1 MYQLAQYRAFFN
13 MMRAAAAGGPPAYTY
28 AEQEVSLKALASFG
42 PSRLIG
48 TCGLG
53 STKWELSLR
62 FFRNHNDNL
71 RLPRASF
78 SA

>member
-1 MYQLAQYRAFFN
+1 MYQLTQYRSFFN

-53 STKWELSLR
+53 STKW
-62 FFRNHNDNL
+62 
-71 RLPRASF
+71 
-78 SA
+78 